1 MTINASIKLR
11 GNSLDMLSF
20 KTKIFKLQHLAGHY
34 IDIPASIVKKAGWT
48 GKQRFICTVNKDLT
62 WKCGFVS
69 HGAGK
74 AYIIL
79 NKKQMQS
86 GKFNVGQDVNVV
98 LRKDTSKYGMD
109 MPPELKELFAQD
121 HIGKERFDGLV
132 PGKRRYIIY
141 YINQVK
147 SPDLRVERA
156 VRLIANLKKLPV
168 GKESF
173 VGLLAR

>member
-1 MTINASIKLR
+1 
-11 GNSLDMLSF
+11 MLSF

-34 IDIPASIVKKAGWT
+34 IDIPASVVKKAGWT
-48 GKQRFICTVNKDLT
+48 GNQRFICTINKGLT
-62 WKCGFVS
+62 WKCGLVS

-74 AYIIL
+74 AYILL
-79 NKKQMQS
+79 NKKLMQS
-86 GKFNVGQDVNVV
+86 GKLNVGQEINVV
-98 LRKDTSKYGMD
+98 LKKDASKYGMD
-109 MPPELKELFAQD
+109 VPVELKELFAQD

-147 SPDLRVERA
+147 SADLRIERA

-173 VGLLAR
+173 KGLLAK